1 MPKAVEFYFDY
12 ASPYAYVANEVL
24 EKKLPG
30 AEIIY
35 KPTYLRGLE
44 MFREAMP
51 FTARKVVYMSK
62 DLARITHREG
72 IPHCQPSAFPVNG
85 IHGLRGALWCQENAP
100 EMFRTYHRALFRA
113 TWAEDQNVS
122 DKSVVVEIAAGLK
135 IDRDAF
141 VSGIGDARLKQQ
153 LKENT
158 AAAEARGIFGVPSFI
173 VDGELYWGHDRM
185 DYVRE
190 ALENRGSAAPGR

>member
-1 MPKAVEFYFDY
+1 MSKAVEFYFDY
-12 ASPYAYVANEVL
+12 ASPYAYVANEIL

-30 AEIIY
+30 AEILY

-51 FTARKVVYMSK
+51 YTTRKVVYMSK
-62 DLARITHREG
+62 DFARLTRREG
-72 IPHCQPSAFPVNG
+72 IPHRQPSVFPVNG
-85 IHGLRGALWCQENAP
+85 IHALRGALWCQANEP
-100 EMFRTYHRALFRA
+100 EMFLAYNRALFRA

-135 IDRDAF
+135 LDRDAF
-141 VSGIGDARLKQQ
+141 ASGIGDPRLKER
-153 LKENT
+153 LKEDT

-173 VDGELYWGHDRM
+173 VEGELYWGHDRM

-190 ALENRGSAAPGR
+190 ALEGRG

>member
-30 AEIIY
+30 AQIIY

-44 MFREAMP
+44 LFREAMP
-51 FTARKVVYMSK
+51 FTARKVVYLSQ
-62 DLARITHREG
+62 DLARITSREG
-72 IPHCQPSAFPVNG
+72 IPHCQPSVFPVNG

-100 EMFRTYHRALFRA
+100 EMFLAYHLAVFRA
-113 TWAEDQNVS
+113 TWAEDRNVS
-122 DKSVVVEIAAGLK
+122 DKSVVVEIAAGLG

-141 VSGIGDARLKQQ
+141 VAGVGEPGLKERLK
-153 LKENT
+153 EDT
-158 AAAEARGIFGVPSFI
+158 AAAEARGLFGVPSFI

-190 ALENRGSAAPGR
+190 ALEGGG

>member
-1 MPKAVEFYFDY
+1 MLMPKAVEFYFDY

-51 FTARKVVYMSK
+51 FTARKVVYLSK
-62 DLARITHREG
+62 DLARITSREG

-141 VSGIGDARLKQQ
+141 VSGIGDPRLKQQ

-158 AAAEARGIFGVPSFI
+158 AAAEAQDIFGVPSFI

-190 ALENRGSAAPGR
+190 ALEG

>member
-1 MPKAVEFYFDY
+1 MAKTVEFYFDY

-44 MFREAMP
+44 MFRETIP
-51 FTARKVVYMSK
+51 FTTRKVVYLSK
-62 DLARITHREG
+62 DLARITSRER
-72 IPHCQPSAFPVNG
+72 IPHRQPSVFPVNG

-100 EMFRTYHRALFRA
+100 EMFLAYHQAVFRA

-122 DKSVVVEIAAGLK
+122 DKSVIVEIAAGLK
-135 IDRDAF
+135 IDTDAF
-141 VSGIGDARLKQQ
+141 VSGIGDSRLKEQ

-158 AAAEARGIFGVPSFI
+158 AAAEARDIFGVPSFI

-190 ALENRGSAAPGR
+190 ALEDRA

>member
-12 ASPYAYVANEVL
+12 ASPYAYVANEIL
-24 EKKLPG
+24 EKTLPG

-35 KPTYLRGLE
+35 RPTYLRGLE
-44 MFREAMP
+44 MFRETVP
-51 FTARKVVYMSK
+51 FTARKMMYLSK

-72 IPHCQPSAFPVNG
+72 IPHRQPSVFPVNG
-85 IHGLRGALWCQENAP
+85 IHALRGALWCQENAP
-100 EMFRTYHRALFRA
+100 EMFDAYHRTLFRA
-113 TWAEDQNVS
+113 TWSEDENVS
-122 DKSVVVEIAAGLK
+122 DKSVVVEIAARLK

-141 VSGIGDARLKQQ
+141 VSGIGDPRLKER
-153 LKENT
+153 LKAVT
-158 AAAEARGIFGVPSFI
+158 AAAEERGIFGVPSFI

-190 ALENRGSAAPGR
+190 ALEG